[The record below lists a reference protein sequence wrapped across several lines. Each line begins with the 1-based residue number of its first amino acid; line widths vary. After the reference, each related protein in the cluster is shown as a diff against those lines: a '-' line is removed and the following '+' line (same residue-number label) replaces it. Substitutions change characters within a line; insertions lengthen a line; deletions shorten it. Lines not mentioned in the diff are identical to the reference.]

1 MRDRPRGQGAE
12 AAPPADTRSAD
23 GPPGRLYAAPFARVW
38 DAIPSVVARRR
49 LWRVVHA
56 DEELGLATIVCRL
69 PISGIAGDLSV
80 WVRLDD
86 NGLTRGDARAG
97 ARGRWTGP
105 RAARRRL
112 DRFLAGLD
120 RAVGPDARIR
130 T

>member
-1 MRDRPRGQGAE
+1 MRDRPRGAGNVTEPA
-12 AAPPADTRSAD
+12 ADTRGPD
-23 GPPGRLYAAPFARVW
+23 GPEGRLYAVPFARVW
-38 DAIPSVVARRR
+38 DAIPSIVARRR

-69 PISGIAGDLSV
+69 PVSGIAGEISV
-80 WVRLDD
+80 WVHLDD
-86 NGLTRGDARAG
+86 NGLTRVDARAG
-97 ARGRWTGP
+97 ARGRWQGP

-130 T
+130 A